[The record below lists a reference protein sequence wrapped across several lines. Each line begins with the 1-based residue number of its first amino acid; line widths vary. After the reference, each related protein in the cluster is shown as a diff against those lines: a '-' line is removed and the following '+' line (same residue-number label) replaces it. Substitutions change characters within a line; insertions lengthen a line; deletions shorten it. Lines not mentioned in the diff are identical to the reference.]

1 MVTASFTAEASK
13 NVGAHAS
20 SRSLQEGTSAAT
32 SAHRMAVYAALG
44 SLAAAAGVGT
54 WGITALTALSEMMSR
69 IHFDQMSV
77 WCAKAAAHVWAARE
91 KLPPSMSWPTYLR
104 AKGRGEKG

>member
-1 MVTASFTAEASK
+1 M
-13 NVGAHAS
+13 
-20 SRSLQEGTSAAT
+20 
-32 SAHRMAVYAALG
+32 
-44 SLAAAAGVGT
+44 
-54 WGITALTALSEMMSR
+54 TALSEMMSR